1 VIKDIDQVILALYYD
16 EGLSIRKIKDI
27 VKVGH
32 QRIRKVIEANLEGID
47 LVHHIGRPTK
57 ITDEIKYLIELETL
71 KNPSISA
78 QKLGIE
84 VSKAFGVELSA
95 RTINNTRNQ
104 MKFNWR
110 PPKVKQSLN
119 NSQKN
124 MRYQFCS
131 DLYYTGLINQVIYFS
146 DESRF
151 EQQSD
156 SSWRWIRR
164 GEYNEGIFN
173 EKSKS
178 STSVMVWGCIGNN
191 YKSPLIMISSKID
204 SYVNSD
210 VIKNCGLVQNANHM
224 NGQYGWY
231 FLHDGATCHQ
241 SKKTIDELSK
251 IMNIIPNWPQ
261 IVQI

>member
-1 VIKDIDQVILALYYD
+1 MLKDIDQVILALYYD

-32 QRIRKVIEANLEGID
+32 QRIREVIEANLEGID
-47 LVHHIGRPTK
+47 LVHHIGRPIK
-57 ITDEIKYLIELETL
+57 ITDEIKYLIELEAL

-124 MRYQFCS
+124 MIYQFRS
-131 DLYYTGLINQVIYFS
+131 DLFYTGLINQVIYFS

-156 SSWRWIRR
+156 SSWRWTRR

-178 STSVMVWGCIGNN
+178 STSVMGWGCIGNN
-191 YKSPLIMISSKID
+191 
-204 SYVNSD
+204 
-210 VIKNCGLVQNANHM
+210 
-224 NGQYGWY
+224 
-231 FLHDGATCHQ
+231 
-241 SKKTIDELSK
+241 
-251 IMNIIPNWPQ
+251 
-261 IVQI
+261 